1 MKTKRILAAV
11 LAPVCAVSAV
21 TTVVAF
27 AATEQTETVASWT
40 GESVWK
46 GWNASA
52 NSNGETAYAQ
62 IFKNDTNNLELK
74 AGDKVV
80 ITAEALA
87 DDDKDTTATDVKV
100 GLQNGSNTDVTGW
113 DYITVTKEGSQT
125 YEFPVTDAIITA
137 LDNNINEKYKTY
149 INAKG
154 CNVKITKLEVVRPVI
169 STGGSGS
176 SDSGTEQTGK
186 NLWSGSLDFNESC
199 ATDDGANGIKLTT
212 DTVGELKAGDKI
224 SVTAKRNANV
234 TADGYQVMVQHGG
247 WADLFTAKDVAAG
260 DAQQF
265 EFVLTDDL
273 IETIKTN
280 TDAYKQCLI
289 IKGKAITITSV
300 DLIAAPASSGD
311 TSSDTSGD
319 NSSDTSSDTSGDN
332 SGDTEE
338 TTKTRTITIAG
349 KDDGESTY
357 NQIEGLE
364 NIIPLGISLSNIET
378 VTFTYP
384 SECDWFEFGYN
395 QKNTDY
401 QYKSVMGANGTLVVD
416 WSDVDTGEYG
426 YYKLGANT
434 GGSDLAVTV
443 TVKLKSSGS
452 GGSDPVY
459 PLPPIIDSD
468 PDTSSTP
475 STSSGSTSSN
485 TSSNT
490 SSTTSSDTSS
500 ATAVEFKPTVDAGSA
515 DEDTVA
521 VMNGIVVQ
529 APGNVLDPDT
539 VLNVKP
545 DTTVSSDVGVA
556 IDISF
561 TKNGAEVQPKGDVTV
576 SIPVPEKFKGKE
588 VYVYHVE
595 NGKYVFISST
605 VANNMLTFKAGHFS
619 TYIITDK
626 KLGEAA
632 PSTNPG
638 TGVAASWAVVPAVLA
653 AGAVVLISKKK
664 K

>member
-11 LAPVCAVSAV
+11 LAPVCAISAV
-21 TTVVAF
+21 TSVVAF
-27 AATEQTETVASWT
+27 AAAEQTETVASWT

-46 GWNASA
+46 GWTASA
-52 NSNGETAYAQ
+52 NSNGEKAFAQ

-80 ITAEALA
+80 VTAEALA
-87 DDDKDTTATDVKV
+87 SVDRGDTATDVKV
-100 GLQNGSNTDVTGW
+100 GLQHGKNYDVTGW
-113 DYITVTKEGSQT
+113 DYITVTKEGSQE
-125 YEFPVTDAIITA
+125 YEFTVTDEIITA
-137 LDNNINEKYKTY
+137 LDNNIDEEYKTY

-154 CNVKITKLEVVRPVI
+154 CNVKITKLEVVRTVT
-169 STGGSGS
+169 STDDSDS
-176 SDSGTEQTGK
+176 SDSDTEQTAVTIWTGNVDVGNWDNDTINVSDTPANRAALGTNGCTVAFTVSGVTSGAQLQIQAGDNWAVQSGFFEVAADGTATFTLSKSFVDEVIAGASAHGSLFHVKGK
-186 NLWSGSLDFNESC
+186 NCTVTKIE
-199 ATDDGANGIKLTT
+199 ATP
-212 DTVGELKAGDKI
+212 
-224 SVTAKRNANV
+224 
-234 TADGYQVMVQHGG
+234 
-247 WADLFTAKDVAAG
+247 
-260 DAQQF
+260 
-265 EFVLTDDL
+265 
-273 IETIKTN
+273 
-280 TDAYKQCLI
+280 
-289 IKGKAITITSV
+289 
-300 DLIAAPASSGD
+300 APASSGD

-364 NIIPLGISLSNIET
+364 NIIPSGISLSNIET

-384 SECDWFEFGYN
+384 SECNWFEFGYN

-426 YYKLGANT
+426 YYKVGANT
-434 GGSDLAVTV
+434 GGSDLEVTV

-452 GGSDPVY
+452 GSGSGSGGSDPVY
-459 PLPPIIDSD
+459 PLPTIPDS
-468 PDTSSTP
+468 DTSSTP
-475 STSSGSTSSN
+475 STSSDSTSSN

-500 ATAVEFKPTVDAGSA
+500 AAPVEFKPTVDAGSA
-515 DEDTVA
+515 DKDTVA

-529 APGNVLDPDT
+529 APGNALDPDT

-626 KLGEAA
+626 KLGESA

>member
-137 LDNNINEKYKTY
+137 LDTNISQEYKTY

-154 CNVKITKLEVVRPVI
+154 CNVKITGLKVVRTVI

-176 SDSGTEQTGK
+176 SDSGTEQTAVTIWTGNVDVGNWDNDTINVSDTSANRAALGTNGCTVAFTVSGVTSGAQLQIQAGDGWEVKSEYFDIEEDGTATFTLSKSFVDDVIAGATAHGSLFHVKGK
-186 NLWSGSLDFNESC
+186 NCTVTKIE
-199 ATDDGANGIKLTT
+199 ATP
-212 DTVGELKAGDKI
+212 
-224 SVTAKRNANV
+224 
-234 TADGYQVMVQHGG
+234 
-247 WADLFTAKDVAAG
+247 
-260 DAQQF
+260 
-265 EFVLTDDL
+265 
-273 IETIKTN
+273 
-280 TDAYKQCLI
+280 
-289 IKGKAITITSV
+289 
-300 DLIAAPASSGD
+300 APASSGD
-311 TSSDTSGD
+311 TSSDASGD

-364 NIIPLGISLSNIET
+364 NIIPSGISLSNIET

-490 SSTTSSDTSS
+490 SSDTSS
-500 ATAVEFKPTVDAGSA
+500 ATTVEFKPTVDAGSA

-638 TGVAASWAVVPAVLA
+638 TGVAASWAVVPAMLA

>member
-11 LAPVCAVSAV
+11 LAPVCAISAV
-21 TTVVAF
+21 TSVVAF
-27 AATEQTETVASWT
+27 AADAEDVTNEVTLETKEEGDYCDKYENLKGNSYDWSKYSKIVVTFPQQTYCKFTYKIVKNSDWD
-40 GESVWK
+40 
-46 GWNASA
+46 NAQENA
-52 NSNGETAYAQ
+52 LEE
-62 IFKNDTNNLELK
+62 NNATSLELELTDDLVAELAAASDVQFGFGTNK
-74 AGDKVV
+74 FNGAAPKVTYKLV
-80 ITAEALA
+80 AKKTSE
-87 DDDKDTTATDVKV
+87 DT
-100 GLQNGSNTDVTGW
+100 
-113 DYITVTKEGSQT
+113 
-125 YEFPVTDAIITA
+125 
-137 LDNNINEKYKTY
+137 
-149 INAKG
+149 
-154 CNVKITKLEVVRPVI
+154 
-169 STGGSGS
+169 GS
-176 SDSGTEQTGK
+176 SDSSDSDTEQTAVT
-186 NLWSGSLDFNESC
+186 LWTGNVDVGNWDNDTIDVSDTSANRAALGTNGCTVAFTVSGVTS
-199 ATDDGANGIKLTT
+199 GAQLQIQ
-212 DTVGELKAGDKI
+212 AGDKWAVQ
-224 SVTAKRNANV
+224 SGFFEVA
-234 TADGYQVMVQHGG
+234 ADGTATFTLSKSFVDEVIAGASAHGS
-247 WADLFTAKDVAAG
+247 LFHV
-260 DAQQF
+260 
-265 EFVLTDDL
+265 
-273 IETIKTN
+273 
-280 TDAYKQCLI
+280 
-289 IKGKAITITSV
+289 KGKNCTVTKIEATP
-300 DLIAAPASSGD
+300 APASSGD
-311 TSSDTSGD
+311 TSSDASGD

-338 TTKTRTITIAG
+338 TTKTRMITIAG

-364 NIIPLGISLSNIET
+364 NIIPSGISLSNIET

-426 YYKLGANT
+426 YYKVGANT
-434 GGSDLAVTV
+434 GGSDLEVTV

-452 GGSDPVY
+452 GSGSGGSDPVY
-459 PLPPIIDSD
+459 PLPTIPDS
-468 PDTSSTP
+468 DTSSTP
-475 STSSGSTSSN
+475 STSSDSTSSN

-500 ATAVEFKPTVDAGSA
+500 AAPVEFKPTVDAGSA

-529 APGNVLDPDT
+529 APGNAFDPDT

-595 NGKYVFISST
+595 DGKYVFISST

-653 AGAVVLISKKK
+653 AGAVVLISRKKK
-664 K
+664 